1 VAIAISVKSDERD
14 RQMAKPHRVA
24 KFIAIVVA
32 ALAAAPLAQAKPAA
46 WSDNF
51 LTRVEAQALV
61 QTLNGE
67 FLATRSATLTLEKWC
82 GEHHLSGNAPAVIK
96 AHLIRGTVKPVTAE
110 QRQRLKVGPD
120 EKINYRRV
128 QLVCGDRILSEA
140 DNWYVPS
147 RLTPE
152 MNRLLETT
160 DTPFGKAVH
169 DLHFYRQTFAAKVL
183 WWPLPEG
190 WETKPIPAAAGATL
204 TIPQALFEH
213 HALLFTNAG
222 VPFSEVRETYQRT
235 LLNFPLPHP

>member
-1 VAIAISVKSDERD
+1 MFV
-14 RQMAKPHRVA
+14 
-24 KFIAIVVA
+24 AIVVA
-32 ALAAAPLAQAKPAA
+32 ALAAPPRVQAKTAA
-46 WSDNF
+46 WPDDF

-82 GEHHLSGNAPAVIK
+82 GEHHLSGNAAATIK
-96 AHLIRGTVKPVTAE
+96 AHLIRGAVKPATAE

-128 QLVCGDRILSEA
+128 QLVCGARVLSEA

-169 DLHFYRQTFAAKVL
+169 DLHFYRQTVAAKVL
-183 WWPLPEG
+183 WWPLAED
-190 WETKPIPAAAGATL
+190 WETKPVPAAGKGDALA
-204 TIPQALFEH
+204 IPRALFEH
-213 HALLFTNAG
+213 HALLFTKDG
-222 VPFSEVRETYQRT
+222 VPFSEVRETYQRA
-235 LLNFPLPHP
+235 LLDFPLPHR

>member
-1 VAIAISVKSDERD
+1 MVRAQRRSMLVAI
-14 RQMAKPHRVA
+14 MA
-24 KFIAIVVA
+24 A
-32 ALAAAPLAQAKPAA
+32 ALTVAPLAQAKTAA
-46 WSDNF
+46 WSDDF

-67 FLATRSATLTLEKWC
+67 FLATRSATVTLEKWC

-96 AHLIRGTVKPVTAE
+96 AHLIRGTIKPATAE

-120 EKINYRRV
+120 DKINYRRV
-128 QLVCGDRILSEA
+128 QLVCGDQVLSEA

-183 WWPLPEG
+183 WWPLAED
-190 WETKPIPAAAGATL
+190 WETKPVPAAGGGTL
-204 TIPQALFEH
+204 TVPHALFEH
-213 HALLFTNAG
+213 RALLFTKEG
-222 VPFSEVRETYQRT
+222 MPFSEVRETYQRA
-235 LLNFPLPHP
+235 LLDFLLPRP